1 MSEVKVND
9 LFKVAGQDGLLSPQ
23 SVHALTV
30 DPDLGNRIKRVLGKK
45 INPIGSQE
53 VINVR
58 LLLDESGSIS
68 YYGNIQNIRDGY
80 NLILDSAQ
88 KSKQLDN
95 LFAHGMKI
103 NGDIIN
109 PFMLIDLAPRL
120 DNSNYDERSFKG
132 TPLYDATF
140 DFLGGMMAETE
151 SHRQSGIYARGI
163 SVIVSDGYDEHSSKH
178 RNPSQLKQLVMD
190 MDGSE
195 DHIIVG
201 VGVKHGSVDFNDIFC
216 DKLGLQPDHIFTST
230 SDPSDIRRLFQ
241 LVSLTVVNLS
251 KSAALFSRGK
261 TQGFGGFV

>member
-30 DPDLGNRIKRVLGKK
+30 DPDFGNKIKRVLGKQVK
-45 INPIGSQE
+45 PVGSQE
-53 VINVR
+53 VINLG
-58 LLLDESGSIS
+58 LLVDDSGSIS
-68 YYGNIQNIRDGY
+68 YFGNTQSIRDGY

-95 LFAHGMKI
+95 LFVHGRKI

-109 PFMLIDLAPRL
+109 PFTLIDLAPRL
-120 DNSNYDERSFKG
+120 DDSNYNERSFKG
-132 TPLYDATF
+132 TPLYDSSF
-140 DFLGGMMAETE
+140 EFLGAMMAETE
-151 SHRQSGIYARGI
+151 RYRQSGIYARGI

-178 RNPSQLKQLVMD
+178 RNPSQLKQLVVD

-201 VGVKHGSVDFNDIFC
+201 VGVKHGNVDFTDIFV

-230 SDPSDIRRLFQ
+230 SDPSEIRKLFQ
-241 LVSLTVVNLS
+241 LVSLTIVNLS
-251 KSAALFSRGK
+251 KSAALFSQGK
-261 TQGFGGFV
+261 TSGFGGFV